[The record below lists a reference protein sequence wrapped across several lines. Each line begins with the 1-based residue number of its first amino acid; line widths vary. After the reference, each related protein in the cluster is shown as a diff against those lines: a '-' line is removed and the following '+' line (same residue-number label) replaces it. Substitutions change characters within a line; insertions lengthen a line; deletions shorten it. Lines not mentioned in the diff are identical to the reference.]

1 MTADDSG
8 ALPPRGA
15 SSGTLTCTLQPER
28 SRVTGAAAQT
38 VPFEW
43 SADGCVNGRTQYGAD
58 GGAWTRVLVPDTEA
72 AVSVNRF
79 DPATGEYR
87 MDRYLLG
94 REDMAAAREAR
105 AEYEAPAC
113 GAGPDAGR
121 ELGAR
126 QQAIISL
133 LPPQPNERLVYRC
146 TGAEAE

>member
-1 MTADDSG
+1 MKTCLLVSAAALMTIPS
-8 ALPPRGA
+8 
-15 SSGTLTCTLQPER
+15 
-28 SRVTGAAAQT
+28 GAAAQT

-43 SADGCVNGRTQYGAD
+43 SADGCVNDRTQYGAD
-58 GGAWTRVLVPDTEA
+58 GGAWTRVFVPGTEA
-72 AVSVNRF
+72 VVSLNRF

-94 REDMAAAREAR
+94 REDMEAARAAR
-105 AEYEAPAC
+105 GEYEAPSC
-113 GAGPDAGR
+113 GAGIEAAR

-146 TGAEAE
+146 EEAADE